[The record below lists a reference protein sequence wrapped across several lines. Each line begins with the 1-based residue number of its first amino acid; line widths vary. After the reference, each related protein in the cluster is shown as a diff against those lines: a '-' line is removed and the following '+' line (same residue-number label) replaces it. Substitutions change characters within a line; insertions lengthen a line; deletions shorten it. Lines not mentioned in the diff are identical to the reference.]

1 MFPSFKCTWR
11 SPCRSKFAIQHA
23 IIVAEIIHLCPCRMY
38 LEREIRTF
46 PNPYIGKLAT
56 LHSCNSCISKNSEW
70 IRAPDV
76 SIAQVYMMLARP
88 VGLILIQSCYNFG
101 RNHTLLS
108 VSYVLLD
115 KENKLPNLY
124 IVKLANLDSCRNSCS
139 SNSLIHVQMQ
149 EEEQQHQQEEV
160 AVSAPQFDEYLQ
172 HYGGGNAGH
181 RFESNKGANA
191 DHDFLHGHT
200 AGAIHNF
207 RAPVQHYHEA
217 FLKPFLPAQRPGSQR
232 PDSGH
237 HHLQLVTKFTH
248 KVVSPPAVQCG
259 ALSSSEKKILQYK
272 NMNEA
277 SLDSPCSVI
286 SGFTKALSSGTDYMD
301 TFGTASTSATVQ
313 ELQKEGMST
322 PSHHHVPNY
331 AVGEILMSRHSR
343 STSESHMEA
352 GGLTNS
358 MHQNST
364 VQRAKRKR
372 TRTRTPKQGDE
383 VESQR
388 MTHIA
393 VERNRR
399 KQMNE
404 HLASLRA
411 LMPGSYVQKV
421 TQPESTLP
429 AGHILLDHS
438 CSATST
444 N

>member
-1 MFPSFKCTWR
+1 
-11 SPCRSKFAIQHA
+11 
-23 IIVAEIIHLCPCRMY
+23 
-38 LEREIRTF
+38 
-46 PNPYIGKLAT
+46 
-56 LHSCNSCISKNSEW
+56 
-70 IRAPDV
+70 
-76 SIAQVYMMLARP
+76 MLARP

-160 AVSAPQFDEYLQ
+160 ALSAPQFDEYLQ
-172 HYGGGNAGH
+172 HYGGNAGH